1 MAGSDVTTRATPE
14 SGVSRIKDGAMK
26 GLKAT
31 MGVGEAFVAFLN
43 RGNVVDL
50 AVGIVVGAAFTAIV
64 TSFVNDL
71 ITPVI
76 GLATQKNLG
85 NLFLTGPDHPYSTVL
100 QATTDGSATWNYGN
114 FIQAVI
120 NFILVAGAMFL
131 VVQAYSNSF
140 LKKKKAPEAPKTKT
154 CGQCADEVPIK
165 ALKCKW
171 CLSEFPPAE
180 ETASVET
187 AVATPPKSVFTNMF
201 HKN

>member
-1 MAGSDVTTRATPE
+1 MAGSDATIRGTPD

-71 ITPVI
+71 ITPII

-85 NLFLTGPDHPYSTVL
+85 NLFLVISYG
-100 QATTDGSATWNYGN
+100 AATWNYGN

-140 LKKKKAPEAPKTKT
+140 KKASEAPKTKT

-171 CLSEFPPAE
+171 CLSEFPPVE
-180 ETASVET
+180 ETASET
-187 AVATPPKSVFTNMF
+187 AVGTPPKSVYTNMF
-201 HKN
+201 HKT